1 MSRDAPADSRF
12 ERVVRR
18 LPVAS
23 LRQQKIPVR
32 NSLHAAFR
40 QAAGSAGA
48 RCDSGVGAR
57 PVRKEG

>member
-1 MSRDAPADSRF
+1 MSRDAPADSPF

-23 LRQQKIPVR
+23 FRQQKIPVS

-48 RCDSGVGAR
+48 GCGTRVGAR
-57 PVRKEG
+57 SASKEG